1 MQTVNNDLFVRLN
14 KIAAH
19 YRKAPSEVLSDFI
32 GVAESI
38 IGEKPMAI
46 EPVKTKKKAR
56 KMSASHRKA
65 ISVGRRLAHAR
76 KVLAGIAAK

>member
-1 MQTVNNDLFVRLN
+1 MQTGDKDLFVRLC
-14 KIAAH
+14 KIATH

-38 IGEKPMAI
+38 IGETPL
-46 EPVKTKKKAR
+46 KTEQAQTRRKRR
-56 KMSASHRKA
+56 KMSAAHRKA

-76 KVLAGIAAK
+76 KVLSGIAVK